1 MKIVIFKLMDYN
13 AAELN
18 FRGRGPAPTLLSWFM
33 LDYLLLA
40 RTCAYEDDLGQ

>member
-18 FRGRGPAPTLLSWFM
+18 FRGRGPARPYFAQLVYAGLFV
-33 LDYLLLA
+33 A
-40 RTCAYEDDLGQ
+40 GEDLRL